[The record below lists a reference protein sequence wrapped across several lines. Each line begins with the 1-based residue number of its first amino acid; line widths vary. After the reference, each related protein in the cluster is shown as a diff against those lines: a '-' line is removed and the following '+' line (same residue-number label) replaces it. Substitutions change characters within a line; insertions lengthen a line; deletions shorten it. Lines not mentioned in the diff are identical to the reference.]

1 MEEYMVKE
9 VNIVDIKMPFWS
21 MVTFMVKATI
31 AAIPAMIILSILASM
46 FTLLFG
52 GMLSVQVQY
61 SFVIIRYRLLSSE
74 SGHKG
79 YQSIFITLLIQLI
92 IFPVFGTFN
101 GCL

>member
-52 GMLSVQVQY
+52 GMLSV
-61 SFVIIRYRLLSSE
+61 
-74 SGHKG
+74 
-79 YQSIFITLLIQLI
+79 
-92 IFPVFGTFN
+92 
-101 GCL
+101 